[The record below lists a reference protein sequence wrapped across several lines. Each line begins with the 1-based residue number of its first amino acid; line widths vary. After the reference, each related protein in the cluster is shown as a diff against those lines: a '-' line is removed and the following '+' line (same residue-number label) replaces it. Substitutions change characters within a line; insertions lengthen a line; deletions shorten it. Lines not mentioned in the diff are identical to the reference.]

1 MSLSFE
7 NTQVAFEYKNNAQ
20 LKQANF
26 LFSSM
31 SSSLLTKLG
40 IGATSFAL
48 KMKLPIEGLIK
59 KTIFEQ
65 FCGGETLSEV
75 AATAKILA
83 KYNVGVCL
91 DYGVEGKTEEADF
104 DAAVPEFIK
113 AIQYA
118 ASQPNIPFIP
128 IKVTGFARFSL
139 LEKLHEGSKLS
150 PSEEAEFA
158 RVKDRIDA
166 ICSVANDHNLMILV
180 DAEETWIQQPI
191 DDLTDQMMENY
202 NRGKVVVF
210 NTFQMYTHA
219 KLAFLVASSERA
231 KQKGYIL
238 GAKLVRGAYMEKERQ
253 RALEKGYPSPIQPN
267 KKACDNDYNAAVR
280 YCLTH
285 HEHITTFIGTHNEDS
300 CYIAANLLKEQ
311 GLDNSTKK
319 VYFAQLYGMSD
330 NMTFNL
336 AHEGYNASKYLPYG
350 PVKDVIPYLMRRAL
364 ENTSVKGQ
372 TGRELSL
379 IKKELKRRKL
389 A

>member
-1 MSLSFE
+1 MSLSFD
-7 NTQVAFEYKNNAQ
+7 NTEIAFRYKSNKQ

-40 IGATSFAL
+40 IGVTSAAL
-48 KMKLPIEGLIK
+48 KMKLPIDGIIK

-65 FCGGETLSEV
+65 FCGGEDLKEV
-75 AATAKILA
+75 AKTAAVLA
-83 KYNVGVCL
+83 QYNVDVCL
-91 DYGVEGKTEEADF
+91 DYGVEGKHEESDF

-118 ASQPNIPFIP
+118 ASQKNIPFIP
-128 IKVTGFARFSL
+128 IKLTGFARFTL
-139 LEKLHEGSKLS
+139 LEKIHAGHQLS
-150 PSEEAEFA
+150 ELEQKEFG

-166 ICSVANDHNLMILV
+166 ICSVANDYNLMILV

-191 DDLTDQMMENY
+191 DDLTDDMMEKY
-202 NRGKVVVF
+202 NKNKVVVF
-210 NTFQMYTHA
+210 NTFQMYCHA
-219 KLAFLVASSERA
+219 KIAFLIASYEKA
-231 KQKGYIL
+231 KDKGYIL
-238 GAKLVRGAYMEKERQ
+238 GAKLVRGAYMEKERN
-253 RALEKGYPSPIQPN
+253 RAKEMGYPSPIQAN
-267 KKACDNDYNAAVR
+267 KKACDNDYNAAVHFCMAHT
-280 YCLTH
+280 YQ
-285 HEHITTFIGTHNEDS
+285 IATFIGTHNEDS
-300 CYIAANLLKEQ
+300 CYIAANLMKDA
-311 GLDNSTKK
+311 GLANDTKK

-336 AHEGYNASKYLPYG
+336 AHEGYQASKYLPYG
-350 PVKDVIPYLMRRAL
+350 PVKDVIPYLMRRAQ

-389 A
+389 